1 VNFYTI
7 FYLVIFLYTHKHL
20 TLKRPMAVVFGKP
33 SSAMSKEISDG
44 EKKREEEQAVELGK
58 EGLEQLST
66 TLEKAMKEN
75 EHPIPES
82 ILTSLPVPDI
92 KKVPSI
98 PLFTSRVSPSSNS
111 LDLAVVPDSVKGFST
126 EDTEAIVE
134 LLRKDAKVTASPF
147 PIDLTHIDSKF
158 VLAAVGIDT
167 TPLTKEQRLY
177 MPILEEIVSREV
189 SCCLC
194 VYHSVYNNSSP
205 ALL

>member
-1 VNFYTI
+1 
-7 FYLVIFLYTHKHL
+7 
-20 TLKRPMAVVFGKP
+20 MAVVFGKP
-33 SSAMSKEISDG
+33 SAQMSKEIADG

-58 EGLEQLST
+58 EGLEQLSN

-98 PLFTSRVSPSSNS
+98 PLFTARVSPSSNS
-111 LDLAVVPDSVKGFST
+111 LDLAVVPDSVKGVST
-126 EDTEAIVE
+126 EDTKAIVVQ
-134 LLRKDAKVTASPF
+134 LKQDTKVTASPF

-177 MPILEEIVSREV
+177 MPILEEIVSRDV
-189 SCCLC
+189 SYCLC
-194 VYHSVYNNSSP
+194 VYHNVHNNNSP
-205 ALL
+205 LLLFFRCLNFLPH

>member
-1 VNFYTI
+1 
-7 FYLVIFLYTHKHL
+7 
-20 TLKRPMAVVFGKP
+20 MAVVFGKP
-33 SSAMSKEISDG
+33 SAAMSKEISDG
-44 EKKREEEQAVELGK
+44 EKKREEQQAVELGK
-58 EGLEQLST
+58 EGLEQLSN

-75 EHPIPES
+75 ERPIPES

-98 PLFTSRVSPSSNS
+98 PLFTARVSPSSNS

-126 EDTEAIVE
+126 EDTEAIVS
-134 LLRKDAKVTASPF
+134 LLKKDSKSTASPF

-177 MPILEEIVSREV
+177 MPILEEIVSRDIFF
-189 SCCLC
+189 CLR
-194 VYHSVYNNSSP
+194 VYHNMYNNLPSLFCRCSNF
-205 ALL
+205 LLHWRMARN

>member
-1 VNFYTI
+1 
-7 FYLVIFLYTHKHL
+7 
-20 TLKRPMAVVFGKP
+20 MAVVFGKP
-33 SSAMSKEISDG
+33 SAVMSKEISDG
-44 EKKREEEQAVELGK
+44 EKTREEQQAVELGK
-58 EGLEQLST
+58 EGLERLSN

-92 KKVPSI
+92 NRVPSI
-98 PLFTSRVSPSSNS
+98 PLFTARLSPSPNS
-111 LDLAVVPDSVKGFST
+111 LDLAVVPDSVKGVNT
-126 EDTEAIVE
+126 EETDAIVS
-134 LLRKDAKVTASPF
+134 LLKKDSKSTAAPF

-189 SCCLC
+189 SCC
-194 VYHSVYNNSSP
+194 
-205 ALL
+205 